1 MAKRNESSTRG
12 AKTIENKSPAP
23 GAVAAPEGSLTETA
37 GNSTAVTE
45 TATAAPVA
53 AQGEDKV
60 QPLPSA
66 DPTVELD
73 DTDRAAAG
81 SWDDLDNGNGE
92 DLRRMTVTFENGIY
106 LRIGP
111 GKNFAHR
118 RVLPFGTV
126 VFPAIVP
133 DYAKV
138 PGWLCVGTDSGD
150 GENIIYGW
158 VDETLV
164 EDIKA

>member
-1 MAKRNESSTRG
+1 MESITMAKKNESPATG
-12 AKTIENKSPAP
+12 AT
-23 GAVAAPEGSLTETA
+23 AAPESVLTEA
-37 GNSTAVTE
+37 EGNPTTAVE

-53 AQGEDKV
+53 AQGEDNAQAKTF
-60 QPLPSA
+60 PSA

-73 DTDRAAAG
+73 DTDRVAAG
-81 SWDDLDNGNGE
+81 SWDDLEAGGE
-92 DLRRMTVTFENGIY
+92 EPWLMTVAYKRGIY

-150 GENIIYGW
+150 GETIIYGW

-164 EDIKA
+164 EDVNA